1 MSSGSMKD
9 AAKQDAIPEPDM
21 RQDQWKNMLLSNKFK
36 NQPAMIIYTSGTTG
50 RPKVRLVWFVDE
62 HFKWD

>member
-50 RPKVRLVWFVDE
+50 RPKVRLV
-62 HFKWD
+62 

>member
-21 RQDQWKNMLLSNKFK
+21 RQDQWEKHAIV
-36 NQPAMIIYTSGTTG
+36 Q
-50 RPKVRLVWFVDE
+50 
-62 HFKWD
+62 